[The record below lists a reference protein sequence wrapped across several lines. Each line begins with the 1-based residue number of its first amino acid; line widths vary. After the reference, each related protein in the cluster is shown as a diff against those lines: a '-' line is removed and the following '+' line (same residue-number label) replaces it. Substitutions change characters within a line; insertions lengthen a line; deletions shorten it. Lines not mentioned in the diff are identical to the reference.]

1 MCKCT
6 IPCRGNRL
14 SLFSGQISGEGG
26 NRKSSKKSDSWR
38 SAFGR
43 GDLVLQLLPRLVGV
57 VQKRRYG
64 DPAIDRPPSKLAV
77 LAANIRGSNP
87 LSSDLVT
94 ELLTIKDILHF
105 GIFHVSI
112 F

>member
-1 MCKCT
+1 M
-6 IPCRGNRL
+6 
-14 SLFSGQISGEGG
+14 
-26 NRKSSKKSDSWR
+26 
-38 SAFGR
+38 
-43 GDLVLQLLPRLVGV
+43 VLQLLPLLVGV
-57 VQKRRYG
+57 VEKRRYDG

-105 GIFHVSI
+105 SI
-112 F
+112 FQCFKIFTSAV

>member
-1 MCKCT
+1 MREK
-6 IPCRGNRL
+6 G
-14 SLFSGQISGEGG
+14 
-26 NRKSSKKSDSWR
+26 KSSKKSDSWR

-43 GDLVLQLLPRLVGV
+43 GTGLQLQLLPLLVGV

-94 ELLTIKDILHF
+94 ELITIKDIQ
-105 GIFHVSI
+105 IKC
-112 F
+112 

>member
-1 MCKCT
+1 M
-6 IPCRGNRL
+6 RGGIGNHQRRVTL
-14 SLFSGQISGEGG
+14 GDQLLEGG
-26 NRKSSKKSDSWR
+26 L
-38 SAFGR
+38 GCI
-43 GDLVLQLLPRLVGV
+43 LVLQLLPLLVGV

-64 DPAIDRPPSKLAV
+64 DPAIDRPPSKLVV

-105 GIFHVSI
+105 NIFQCFNI
-112 F
+112 FNISSVICSVEL

>member
-1 MCKCT
+1 M
-6 IPCRGNRL
+6 
-14 SLFSGQISGEGG
+14 
-26 NRKSSKKSDSWR
+26 
-38 SAFGR
+38 
-43 GDLVLQLLPRLVGV
+43 VLQLLPLLVGV

-94 ELLTIKDILHF
+94 ELLTIKDIHF
-105 GIFHVSI
+105 NIFNVSI
-112 F
+112 FLTLAVFSAEL

>member
-1 MCKCT
+1 M
-6 IPCRGNRL
+6 
-14 SLFSGQISGEGG
+14 Q
-26 NRKSSKKSDSWR
+26 
-38 SAFGR
+38 
-43 GDLVLQLLPRLVGV
+43 LQLLPLLVGV
-57 VQKRRYG
+57 VQKRRYDG

-105 GIFHVSI
+105 NIFQCPNI
-112 F
+112 FDLLKRCNRLR

>member
-1 MCKCT
+1 M
-6 IPCRGNRL
+6 RGGIGNHQRRVTL
-14 SLFSGQISGEGG
+14 GDQLLEGG
-26 NRKSSKKSDSWR
+26 L
-38 SAFGR
+38 GCI
-43 GDLVLQLLPRLVGV
+43 LVLQLLPLLVGV

-94 ELLTIKDILHF
+94 ELITIKDILHF

>member
-1 MCKCT
+1 MEW
-6 IPCRGNRL
+6 GRL
-14 SLFSGQISGEGG
+14 GCS
-26 NRKSSKKSDSWR
+26 
-38 SAFGR
+38 
-43 GDLVLQLLPRLVGV
+43 LVLQLLPLLVGV

-105 GIFHVSI
+105 SI
-112 F
+112 FQGVVIPLEIFPVNSICKSGM

>member
-1 MCKCT
+1 MEISFWK
-6 IPCRGNRL
+6 GGL
-14 SLFSGQISGEGG
+14 GYSL
-26 NRKSSKKSDSWR
+26 
-38 SAFGR
+38 
-43 GDLVLQLLPRLVGV
+43 LLQLLPLLIGV
-57 VQKRRYG
+57 VQKRRYDG

-105 GIFHVSI
+105 NIFQCSNI
-112 F
+112 FDLLKRCNQFR